1 MKIALARC
9 ENLPYFES
17 DDQLLW
23 TTLKSLEIEID
34 CPVWD
39 DALVD
44 WAQYDLIIP
53 RLTWDY
59 QEKMDAFQA
68 WLVKYKSKFLNPYE
82 VLDWNFSKS
91 YLAELNCPL
100 VPTIFL
106 NQRTGDQ
113 GDLTMDEFKDIYQ
126 KLVDFIE
133 DTKNDSSEQGAP
145 IIFAKPMIG
154 ANSVGTLRISL
165 EESNQAQL
173 FEHLS
178 KHLPYV
184 GMLLQPYQA
193 SIESDGEFSLI
204 FFDGKF
210 SHAVQK
216 KPMPGDYKAQID
228 YGAKDSVYEP
238 SQTWID
244 ESEKLV
250 ASVQSKF
257 NLSEPLLYARCDY
270 LLSSKGMPL
279 LIELELI
286 EPSLFFRGSQI
297 KVDRFV
303 TALLKRK
310 S

>member
-23 TTLKSLEIEID
+23 TSLKSLDVEID

-44 WAQYDLIIP
+44 WEKYDLIIP

-59 QEKMDAFQA
+59 QEKMDAFRA

-106 NQRTGDQ
+106 NQRTADQ
-113 GDLTMDEFKDIYQ
+113 GDLTMDEFKEIYQ
-126 KLVDFIE
+126 KLIDFIE
-133 DTKNDSSEQGAP
+133 DTT
-145 IIFAKPMIG
+145 IVFAKPMIG
-154 ANSVGTLRISL
+154 ANSVGTLRIAL
-165 EESNQAQL
+165 DESNQSQL
-173 FEHLS
+173 FDHLS
-178 KHLPYV
+178 KHLSYV

-193 SIESDGEFSLI
+193 TIESDGEFSLI

-216 KPMPGDYKAQID
+216 KPVPGDYKAQID

-238 SQTWID
+238 AQAWIA

-250 ASVQSKF
+250 ASVQTKF

-270 LLSSKGMPL
+270 LLSSKGIPL